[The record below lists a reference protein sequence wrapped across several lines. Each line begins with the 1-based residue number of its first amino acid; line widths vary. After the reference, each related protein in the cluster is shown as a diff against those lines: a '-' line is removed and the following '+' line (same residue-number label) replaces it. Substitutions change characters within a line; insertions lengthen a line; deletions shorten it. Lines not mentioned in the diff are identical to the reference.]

1 MSTYRDPF
9 YLEDMAR
16 RIGHD
21 PREIAYY
28 LEKLSNRMRALE
40 EKVSQAPSLYTFVT
54 TNYPEIV
61 EQFERVQATKKRLGA
76 KEKP

>member
-1 MSTYRDPF
+1 
-9 YLEDMAR
+9 
-16 RIGHD
+16 
-21 PREIAYY
+21 
-28 LEKLSNRMRALE
+28 MRALE